1 MASSTKLTI
10 GIECESLEQ
19 DTWGIARMT
28 RQALEEIARDP
39 ALHRNTTY
47 VLYSKRPLPNDPLFD
62 APCFVRRPLAPAWLP
77 SFSLYYY
84 LLLPI
89 RMLWDGLSSMYL
101 PNYMLPWP
109 STVPTLVML
118 TDDIWYES
126 RNPKLPLRY
135 RLAYRFFAVTL
146 ASRFATRIMAIS
158 EASKRE
164 LIRLLSIPAE
174 RMETNHLGVHVP
186 TDTPAVPATPTSRYI
201 LSVGQAFERRNTR
214 ETILAFAE
222 VAMHDPSLSLV
233 LIGPDRYHP
242 LCVQSTIDQV
252 EHRIG
257 VGRISW
263 NQQVDQASLSA
274 LMAHAQCIVYV
285 SDREAFGLPPLEGL
299 AHGTVPIVADAPVSH
314 ETLGDFAVMVRPTH
328 DVDALA
334 KAITRACSDTEL
346 RMHIAHNRT
355 PFVAQFSWARHAKRL
370 VHILHTISR

>member
-28 RQALEEIARDP
+28 RQVLEEIARDP
-39 ALHRNTTY
+39 ALHNNTTY
-47 VLYSKRPLPNDPLFD
+47 ILYSKRPLPNDPLFD
-62 APCFVRRPLAPAWLP
+62 APCFVRRPLAPSWLP

-84 LLLPI
+84 ILLPV
-89 RMLWDGLSSMYL
+89 RMIWDRLSSMYL

-109 STVPTLVML
+109 SPVPTLVML

-126 RNPKLPLRY
+126 NNPKLPLRY
-135 RLAYRFFAVTL
+135 RLAYRLFSVNL

-174 RMETNHLGVHVP
+174 RIETNHLGVQ
-186 TDTPAVPATPTSRYI
+186 TPTNTLAAPTTPTARYI

-214 ETILAFAE
+214 EVILAFAE

-233 LIGPDRYHP
+233 LVGPDRYHP
-242 LCVQSTIDQV
+242 PSVQATIDQV
-252 EHRIG
+252 ERRIG

-263 NQQVDQASLSA
+263 DQHISQEMLSA

-299 AHGTVPIVADAPVSH
+299 AHGTVPVVADAPVSH
-314 ETLGDFAVMVRPTH
+314 ETLGDFAVMVHPTH
-328 DVDALA
+328 NVGVLA
-334 KAITRACSDTEL
+334 EAIARACSDTTL
-346 RMHIAHNRT
+346 RTHITQDRE
-355 PFVAQFSWARHAKRL
+355 PFVAQFSWSRHSQRL
-370 VHILHTISR
+370 VQILHTISR